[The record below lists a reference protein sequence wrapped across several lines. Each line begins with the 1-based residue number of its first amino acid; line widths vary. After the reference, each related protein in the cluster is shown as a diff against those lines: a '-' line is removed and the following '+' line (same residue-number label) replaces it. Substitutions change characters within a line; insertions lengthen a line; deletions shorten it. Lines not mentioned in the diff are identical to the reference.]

1 MKKLSVIALLAIIS
15 GFIICG
21 CSSEKSESTEIEN
34 TTFTLVSD
42 RDTGIIYIKNFTYA
56 GHRIYT
62 PYYSKNGK
70 LCRYDDGR
78 IVEVEE

>member
-1 MKKLSVIALLAIIS
+1 MKKLSMIILLVIIS

-34 TTFTLVSD
+34 TTFDLVSD
-42 RDTGIIYIKNFTYA
+42 RDTGIIYIKNHTYPS
-56 GHRIYT
+56 HHVYT

-78 IVEVEE
+78 IVEVE

>member
-1 MKKLSVIALLAIIS
+1 MKKIIVVILCSIFLLTGCTNKNLKSV
-15 GFIICG
+15 
-21 CSSEKSESTEIEN
+21 EIEN
-34 TTFTLVSD
+34 ITFDLVSD
-42 RDTGIIYIKNFTYA
+42 SDTGIIYISNYTTNGY
-56 GHRIYT
+56 RIYT